1 MWPDLSEAAIV
12 QRLRL
17 AEIPALPDNAS
28 GGPALRSLCE
38 RDLPRQLDLR
48 LVVAL
53 AVRGA
58 RPAVARRRS
67 PWPWIGATDRNEHQG
82 DPGERRDAHRGP
94 PAATPTRR
102 AVVHR
107 RVARGRR
114 VKRLRD
120 AVRSG
125 RLVRLQGRVRD
136 AARPGE
142 QREVEERRRVAHGLP
157 PQLGRDQAPKLGPLV
172 GERLGDPRA
181 ERVHGQRIDGVGSQ
195 RRPIDV
201 IPARLLGRRVRRL
214 ALECPVRRVAVA
226 VRAAG
231 DPEVDQL
238 RLTGIC
244 HDHIV
249 RRRIA
254 VHQPQRTAVVVAQFV
269 RMV

>member
-102 AVVHR
+102 AVVHC

-157 PQLGRDQAPKLGPLV
+157 PQLGRDQAPKLGPLL

-195 RRPIDV
+195 RRGELRR
-201 IPARLLGRRVRRL
+201 ARRTIRGLWRERPLAQRSQHRPPGRVVRQRGDLGEPQALNDRRL
-214 ALECPVRRVAVA
+214 AEVRPHTPSRQCL
-226 VRAAG
+226 
-231 DPEVDQL
+231 P
-238 RLTGIC
+238 
-244 HDHIV
+244 
-249 RRRIA
+249 
-254 VHQPQRTAVVVAQFV
+254 
-269 RMV
+269 